1 MLMTYGCIETLLAL
15 DERIVAKIT
24 EGLNLPFVLLEANRA
39 ETTAH
44 SKLEVGSL
52 QTYSFHIF
60 AETFAETKTIEEKL
74 YAQFQLITNI
84 KANAQVYNKEWIRN
98 GTIQQE
104 DGVLRTIITVSFTLK
119 NY

>member
-1 MLMTYGCIETLLAL
+1 MLMTYDCFETLLAL

-24 EGLNLPFVLLEANRA
+24 EGLILPFALLEVNRV
-39 ETTAH
+39 ENTH
-44 SKLEVGSL
+44 SKLESGSN

-60 AETFAETKTIEEKL
+60 AETFAETKELEEKL
-74 YAQFQLITNI
+74 YTQFQTITNI
-84 KANAQVYNKEWIRN
+84 KANAQVYNKEWNRN
-98 GTIQQE
+98 GTFQQE